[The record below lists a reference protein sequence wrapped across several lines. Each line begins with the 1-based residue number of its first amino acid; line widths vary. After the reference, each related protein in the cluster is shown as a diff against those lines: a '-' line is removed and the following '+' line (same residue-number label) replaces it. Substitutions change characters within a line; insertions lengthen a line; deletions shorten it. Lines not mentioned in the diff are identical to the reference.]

1 MAKISAVIITFNEEK
16 NIGRCLDSLHNVCDE
31 IIVLDSFSTDKTE
44 VICRQKGVIFHQH
57 TWLGYAGSKNL
68 ANEKSAND
76 WILSIDADEELSAEL
91 AHSILDVKENL
102 SEIFYSFNR
111 LTNYCGTWIR
121 HSGWYPDTKIRIF
134 NRNKAHWE
142 GSIHEKLI
150 FDNRI
155 PVENLKGNLY
165 HYSYYTLQDH
175 KRQIE
180 KYSLLA
186 AEELKAKGKNTNM
199 MKIIFFPL
207 IKFIETFF
215 FKKGFL
221 DGAAGFQISRM
232 TAKATKLKHQKLRL
246 L

>member
-1 MAKISAVIITFNEEK
+1 MTKISAVIITFNEEK
-16 NIGRCLDSLHNVCDE
+16 NIGRCLASLHEVCDE

-44 VICRQKGVIFHQH
+44 DICRQEAVLFHQH
-57 TWLGYAGSKNL
+57 KWLGYAGSKNL
-68 ANEKSAND
+68 ANEKASND
-76 WILSIDADEELSAEL
+76 WILSIDADEELSREL
-91 AHSILDVKENL
+91 ADSILNIKENL
-102 SEIFYSFNR
+102 SDIFYSFNR

-150 FDNRI
+150 FHDQIR
-155 PVENLKGNLY
+155 VETLKGDLH

-180 KYSLLA
+180 KYSTLA

-199 MKIIFFPL
+199 LKIIFLP
-207 IKFIETFF
+207 IAKFIETFF

-246 L
+246 I